1 VQYQPLSTAAGPELA
16 PRAGDADAT
25 IHVPTSAAFY
35 QAAIEGLSML
45 DEQILELSPDF
56 PRLYE
61 ADVVY
66 RKEKRDT
73 WRHADDVLCSGWG
86 DCEDLAAWRVAELR
100 VSGEDPDA
108 YVYVYQSGPHRF
120 HAVVARGSGRIED
133 PSLILGM
140 QVSAERRSQMP
151 KYVGQGEGYSNN
163 TRPFGT
169 CPRAAAMGAHDQNL
183 LETGESIGDASAPF
197 IGARAQPEHHCNPRC
212 PHFAEQWKQAVRGAI
227 SGEGI
232 GWGWGSLNPVHWA
245 KKAVS
250 TATRIAETPIH
261 MATSAVSRPFS
272 WGSRALSEVNPS
284 RFLPSGGGSQAQ
296 SYAPPPA
303 ESPYVDDQ
311 SAEGFGDESG
321 DDGDDYVDDGS
332 QDYQADDGSQQ
343 PQYDQQQ
350 VDQGPRG
357 PSRGQKVGRFF
368 SSAASAAF
376 QPVKWAGN
384 LAYQPVRLASQAL
397 RTTGDVAKGAVNL
410 ATKPLKWASK
420 LFSIFGVEGMD
431 EVSPNMLG
439 VEEDE
444 EYEEGDEEILVRDDI
459 FSSPNMEYADDE
471 DLEATAAIAPP
482 SQRMRFETA
491 QVEPG
496 VWGGRVMIPRIDE
509 PGKAFTMYTSPAAS
523 EREAAE
529 RMANLARQA
538 AHNPG
543 LQMVV
548 APSALITLAAMRM
561 SQPGKLRDTLQS
573 IGRFVR
579 FEG

>member
-1 VQYQPLSTAAGPELA
+1 MKYQPLSTAAGPELD

-35 QAAIEGLSML
+35 QAAIEGLSLL
-45 DEQILELSPDF
+45 DEEILEQSPEF

-151 KYVGQGEGYSNN
+151 KFVGQGEGYSNN
-163 TRPFGT
+163 ARSFGT
-169 CPRAAAMGAHDQNL
+169 CPRTVSAMGAHDENM
-183 LETGESIGDASAPF
+183 LETGECIGDASVPL
-197 IGARAQPEHHCNPRC
+197 IGERPQPEHRCNPNC
-212 PHFAEQWKQAVRGAI
+212 PHFAEEWKQAVRSAI
-227 SGEGI
+227 SGEGV

-245 KKAVS
+245 KKAVQ
-250 TATRIAETPIH
+250 TASSVVQAPLH
-261 MATSAVSRPFS
+261 MASNVVSTPFS
-272 WGSRALSEVNPS
+272 WGGRALSQLNPG
-284 RFLPSGGGSQAQ
+284 RFFPGGAQ
-296 SYAPPPA
+296 QPSYAPPPA
-303 ESPYVDDQ
+303 EFPTEYAEDQ
-311 SAEGFGDESG
+311 SSAAFGDESG

-332 QDYQADDGSQQ
+332 QDYQQDDGSQ
-343 PQYDQQQ
+343 PQDQQM

-357 PSRGQKVGRFF
+357 PSKAQKVGRFF
-368 SSAASAAF
+368 SSAASTAF

-431 EVSPNMLG
+431 QVSPNMLG

-444 EYEEGDEEILVRDDI
+444 EYEEGDEEILVREDI
-459 FSSPNMEYADDE
+459 FSSPHMEYADDE
-471 DLEATAAIAPP
+471 DFHATAELAPS

-573 IGRFVR
+573 IGKFVR